1 VSRRSG
7 VWFGFVDALTRSD
20 HIPNIIERP
29 PERSDQAPFPRDFP
43 CKMTRTDPE
52 FSADIIEV
60 IIDVGFAAIDDHGNL
75 PRRFAGFAPLQEFL
89 FTFGESNRL
98 GLDALRGGVMVLI
111 WRRTSRNR
119 GAVVH
124 D

>member
-1 VSRRSG
+1 M
-7 VWFGFVDALTRSD
+7 
-20 HIPNIIERP
+20 P
-29 PERSDQAPFPRDFP
+29 
-43 CKMTRTDPE
+43 RTDAE
-52 FSADIIEV
+52 FSADVIEV

-75 PRRFAGFAPLQEFL
+75 PGRFAGFAPLQEFL

-98 GLDALRGGVMVLI
+98 GWVALRGMERALI